1 MKPVNTDDSQA
12 PQQQGQREGNMQVV
26 QSLARRINLMALLL
40 YEIKAGTPLGK
51 TVELLLDL
59 FRREGT
65 TTPNGALIL
74 TNLSRL
80 DLAELAELSATEL
93 QESLDRLARDSIIIY
108 RISP

>member
-1 MKPVNTDDSQA
+1 MKTVNTDGSQA
-12 PQQQGQREGNMQVV
+12 PRRQGQREGNMQVV

>member
-12 PQQQGQREGNMQVV
+12 PPRQEQLEGNMQVV

-51 TVELLLDL
+51 TVELLLDI

-80 DLAELAELSATEL
+80 DLAELAKLSATEL